1 MHADKVHKYI
11 QGVLMTFHCYC
22 SNQFDLLTGYPV
34 DRGAHIIIIAE
45 GAEPYANEMT
55 GRDMRGARWKGRER
69 EGGRLTSRISLRGKQ
84 D

>member
-11 QGVLMTFHCYC
+11 QGVQMTFHFYC
-22 SNQFDLLTGYPV
+22 CNQFDLLTGYPV

-45 GAEPYANEMT
+45 GAGQPYANEMT
-55 GRDMRGARWKGRER
+55 GRDMRER